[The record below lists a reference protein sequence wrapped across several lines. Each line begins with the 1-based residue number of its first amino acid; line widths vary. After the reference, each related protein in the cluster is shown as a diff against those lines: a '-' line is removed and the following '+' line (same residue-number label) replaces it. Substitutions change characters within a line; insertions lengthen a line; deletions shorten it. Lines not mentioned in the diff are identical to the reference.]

1 MRKDGTF
8 MMVPTLLVMIL
19 TLMVTLALLVSCE
32 DEAVVVEANFA
43 PYTAEETSAEERATE
58 ETKRAERHQIN
69 REARTV
75 ELTETAEPT
84 TTEEETLPERIYLYY
99 TISGD
104 ELDRDL
110 QRYIQDEMEIHGIP
124 AECYPLILCQAYQ
137 ESSFHVNCLTPYPG
151 GNDCGLFQFR
161 DRYFKDYLALAGYPR
176 DTDIMNPY
184 VQIDIFCML
193 YGRRLRSGQS
203 IEKTISDWMSGG
215 YTDEII
221 EEYVG
226 DVLHWQARLQQVP

>member
-84 TTEEETLPERIYLYY
+84 TTEEETLPERI
-99 TISGD
+99 S
-104 ELDRDL
+104 
-110 QRYIQDEMEIHGIP
+110 
-124 AECYPLILCQAYQ
+124 C
-137 ESSFHVNCLTPYPG
+137 SSEWF
-151 GNDCGLFQFR
+151 
-161 DRYFKDYLALAGYPR
+161 A
-176 DTDIMNPY
+176 M
-184 VQIDIFCML
+184 
-193 YGRRLRSGQS
+193 RLRPFPCFNAPP
-203 IEKTISDWMSGG
+203 K
-215 YTDEII
+215 
-221 EEYVG
+221 
-226 DVLHWQARLQQVP
+226 